1 MFSLTVA
8 TVGTCIGKSLVKDH
22 ELRTDDVPPPADAL
36 LPLFFV
42 FRRQK
47 QQEPER
53 HSNNNSSKTKK
64 SGKSAS
70 AGGGTSS
77 VRNSWSFT
85 SDLPM
90 QVPTVATVKE
100 NIYVDPETLIN
111 ANGELKAVSRSRLR
125 QRSVSNLNAA
135 ALAGTRERR
144 DHSSSNRH
152 QNGGTMAKGVD
163 YIRIHQP
170 TPVRAALAA
179 HHQSID
185 LTTALPPATNV
196 VDLQIQDRSEYGNP
210 DGSSAHSTAE
220 RDSGVVAN
228 VKPADQ
234 TGLLHP
240 VMDLYQAINQN
251 QSNDYKIIQGYVM
264 QPEMG
269 ADGCVN
275 RDSQQHAHPGQ
286 AANAPMVRHGS
297 GRGSATNARGFPS
310 SSSSSVGSTG
320 KTSAEVVHRKPAAAG
335 SPMPTSTG
343 PNAVKTEWT
352 FLPSPTAASEPQH
365 REINSKPEESS
376 MVRKGLLW
384 VMRDRLFSRYHERF
398 CILTRNYLHCF
409 KKGSEASLTQ
419 MGNFLFKVNLAEVIA
434 VQWLD
439 KRGTAI
445 VCLTLAKEGRLLV
458 KTSMDLNGW
467 FDDLQCCVKE
477 TIGRRQTLLMD
488 QRGRAETF
496 TSSSVS
502 VAQQQQPQQ
511 QQRPAPVQSVYRD
524 RSLAARDNNKPTNRF
539 SLMVD
544 HEVKLTGTGG
554 STSDHSDNGL
564 NNSAVLTA
572 EPQSLGNYNAVPAQ
586 VASST
591 PPPAAPGPPVPVP
604 YRERSVSFDRSRVSK
619 AEREAKRRSYY
630 PSNHVTQV

>member
-1 MFSLTVA
+1 
-8 TVGTCIGKSLVKDH
+8 
-22 ELRTDDVPPPADAL
+22 
-36 LPLFFV
+36 
-42 FRRQK
+42 
-47 QQEPER
+47 
-53 HSNNNSSKTKK
+53 
-64 SGKSAS
+64 
-70 AGGGTSS
+70 
-77 VRNSWSFT
+77 
-85 SDLPM
+85 
-90 QVPTVATVKE
+90 
-100 NIYVDPETLIN
+100 
-111 ANGELKAVSRSRLR
+111 
-125 QRSVSNLNAA
+125 
-135 ALAGTRERR
+135 
-144 DHSSSNRH
+144 
-152 QNGGTMAKGVD
+152 
-163 YIRIHQP
+163 
-170 TPVRAALAA
+170 
-179 HHQSID
+179 
-185 LTTALPPATNV
+185 
-196 VDLQIQDRSEYGNP
+196 
-210 DGSSAHSTAE
+210 
-220 RDSGVVAN
+220 
-228 VKPADQ
+228 
-234 TGLLHP
+234 
-240 VMDLYQAINQN
+240 
-251 QSNDYKIIQGYVM
+251 
-264 QPEMG
+264 
-269 ADGCVN
+269 
-275 RDSQQHAHPGQ
+275 
-286 AANAPMVRHGS
+286 
-297 GRGSATNARGFPS
+297 
-310 SSSSSVGSTG
+310 
-320 KTSAEVVHRKPAAAG
+320 
-335 SPMPTSTG
+335 
-343 PNAVKTEWT
+343 
-352 FLPSPTAASEPQH
+352 
-365 REINSKPEESS
+365 

>member
-1 MFSLTVA
+1 MLLNNNGPSDTV
-8 TVGTCIGKSLVKDH
+8 VQ
-22 ELRTDDVPPPADAL
+22 PAGG
-36 LPLFFV
+36 V

-286 AANAPMVRHGS
+286 AANGPMVRHGS

-365 REINSKPEESS
+365 REINSKPEVCS
-376 MVRKGLLW
+376 LCP
-384 VMRDRLFSRYHERF
+384 LFSF
-398 CILTRNYLHCF
+398 F
-409 KKGSEASLTQ
+409 FGW
-419 MGNFLFKVNLAEVIA
+419 GGV
-434 VQWLD
+434 
-439 KRGTAI
+439 RGFYFPLPTP
-445 VCLTLAKEGRLLV
+445 L
-458 KTSMDLNGW
+458 
-467 FDDLQCCVKE
+467 
-477 TIGRRQTLLMD
+477 
-488 QRGRAETF
+488 
-496 TSSSVS
+496 
-502 VAQQQQPQQ
+502 
-511 QQRPAPVQSVYRD
+511 RPALWHKLHFFFRWGGLKWGGTTRWVTQRVFYYFHILLEHDKNLLSVVRE
-524 RSLAARDNNKPTNRF
+524 K
-539 SLMVD
+539 M
-544 HEVKLTGTGG
+544 GG
-554 STSDHSDNGL
+554 G
-564 NNSAVLTA
+564 A
-572 EPQSLGNYNAVPAQ
+572 
-586 VASST
+586 
-591 PPPAAPGPPVPVP
+591 
-604 YRERSVSFDRSRVSK
+604 
-619 AEREAKRRSYY
+619 Y
-630 PSNHVTQV
+630 PSFILKENKRNFVFVEFFVLL

>member
-1 MFSLTVA
+1 MLLNNNGPSDTV
-8 TVGTCIGKSLVKDH
+8 VQ
-22 ELRTDDVPPPADAL
+22 PPGG
-36 LPLFFV
+36 V

-53 HSNNNSSKTKK
+53 HSNNNKTKK
-64 SGKSAS
+64 SVKS

-85 SDLPM
+85 SELPV
-90 QVPTVATVKE
+90 QVPTVPTVKE

-125 QRSVSNLNAA
+125 QRSVSNLNSA

-163 YIRIHQP
+163 YIRIHHP

-179 HHQSID
+179 HHQPID
-185 LTTALPPATNV
+185 LTTALPPVTNV
-196 VDLQIQDRSEYGNP
+196 VDLHIQDRSEYGNP

-220 RDSGVVAN
+220 RDSGVVGNA
-228 VKPADQ
+228 KAGDQ
-234 TGLLHP
+234 AGSIQP

-251 QSNDYKIIQGYVM
+251 QSNDYKIIQGYVI

-275 RDSQQHAHPGQ
+275 SQQQHAHPGQ
-286 AANAPMVRHGS
+286 VGNPPMVRHGS
-297 GRGSATNARGFPS
+297 GRGSATNARGGFPS
-310 SSSSSVGSTG
+310 SSSAG

-335 SPMPTSTG
+335 SAMPTSTG

-352 FLPSPTAASEPQH
+352 FLPSPTAATEPHH

-384 VMRDRLFSRYHERF
+384 VMRDRIFSRYHERF

-496 TSSSVS
+496 TSSPAS

-524 RSLAARDNNKPTNRF
+524 RSLAARDNTKPTNRF

-591 PPPAAPGPPVPVP
+591 PPPPAPGPPVPVP

>member
-1 MFSLTVA
+1 MLLNNNGPSDTV
-8 TVGTCIGKSLVKDH
+8 VQ
-22 ELRTDDVPPPADAL
+22 PAGG
-36 LPLFFV
+36 V

-251 QSNDYKIIQGYVM
+251 QSNDYKIIQGYVI

-554 STSDHSDNGL
+554 STSDHSDYGL

>member
-1 MFSLTVA
+1 
-8 TVGTCIGKSLVKDH
+8 
-22 ELRTDDVPPPADAL
+22 
-36 LPLFFV
+36 
-42 FRRQK
+42 
-47 QQEPER
+47 
-53 HSNNNSSKTKK
+53 
-64 SGKSAS
+64 
-70 AGGGTSS
+70 
-77 VRNSWSFT
+77 
-85 SDLPM
+85 M

-286 AANAPMVRHGS
+286 AANGPMVRHGS